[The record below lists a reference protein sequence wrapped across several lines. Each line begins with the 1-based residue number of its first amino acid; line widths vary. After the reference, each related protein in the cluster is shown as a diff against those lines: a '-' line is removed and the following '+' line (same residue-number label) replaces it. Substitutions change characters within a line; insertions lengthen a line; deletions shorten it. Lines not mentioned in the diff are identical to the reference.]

1 MNIVGAAL
9 ICVEDGCVLVM
20 EVIPRCWND
29 GGEGMNACP
38 IDRMAVNAS
47 ADRRTIVFLLGVI
60 SYQLVLRI
68 VPRQIVVRCCLFYSC
83 ATSFTINLH

>member
-9 ICVEDGCVLVM
+9 ICVEEDGCVLVM

-47 ADRRTIVFLLGVI
+47 ADRRTIVLSLLGG
-60 SYQLVLRI
+60 
-68 VPRQIVVRCCLFYSC
+68 
-83 ATSFTINLH
+83 IN

>member
-20 EVIPRCWND
+20 EVILIPRCWND

-47 ADRRTIVFLLGVI
+47 ADRRTIVV
-60 SYQLVLRI
+60 SQLVRI
-68 VPRQIVVRCCLFYSC
+68 VQDCTKTLIVVRCCRCFILVPRLYNM
-83 ATSFTINLH
+83 IW